1 MAEVDPI
8 DFDPTTEEGRAN
20 INEEIDRDTDFL
32 IPRENETGE
41 SFFQRTYRR
50 FKTGTNYAIDRLVSI
65 LKTRNPGKEFP
76 EYTKMQNM
84 DEIEERLEK
93 QSEAIEELKRK
104 YPDADTKKLIT
115 TLDDFGN
122 VKVKLTNLGSKEH
135 FLTEPKLPKTI
146 KKILGK
152 SVEEKVEEI
161 DARNSNLQEEEQRNT
176 EQINKN
182 NEERSGASTERIR
195 AIDRE
200 NESLEE
206 RNLQINEEI
215 TENNIEAENLEERM
229 SLKDRIKRIFKKY
242 GFTVVSVAIAV
253 STVIGVIISQL
264 KNGLSSVAK
273 GVGNGFKTLGKK
285 LGQILPGMI
294 GAIASFIFKTAGEVV
309 SFVAEHAWL
318 LIVAVVVFVVEK
330 FKK

>member
-8 DFDPTTEEGRAN
+8 DFDPTTEEGRED

-32 IPRENETGE
+32 LPRENETGE
-41 SFFQRTYRR
+41 SWIQRINTK
-50 FKTGTNYAIDRLVSI
+50 FKSGADYAIDRLTSI
-65 LKTRNPGKEFP
+65 FKTRNPGKAVP
-76 EYTKMQNM
+76 EYMELQNM
-84 DEIEERLEK
+84 DEIKERLEN
-93 QSEAIEELKRK
+93 QDEAVEEIKRK
-104 YPDADTKKLIT
+104 YPDADTSNIIS

-122 VKVKLTNLGSKEH
+122 VIVKLKRKGAKEY
-135 FLTEPKLPKTI
+135 FFTDPKLPKTI
-146 KKILGK
+146 KDFLGK
-152 SVEEKVEEI
+152 SVEDKVEEI
-161 DARNSNLQEEEQRNT
+161 DARNNTLQEEEQRNI
-176 EQINKN
+176 EQINRN
-182 NEERSGASTERIR
+182 NEERSGASAERTR
-195 AIDRE
+195 AIDRA

-206 RNLQINEEI
+206 RNSQINEER

-229 SLKDRIKRIFKKY
+229 SLRDRIKRIFKKY

-273 GVGNGFKTLGKK
+273 GVGNGLKTLGKK

-330 FKK
+330 MKS

>member
-1 MAEVDPI
+1 ME
-8 DFDPTTEEGRAN
+8 
-20 INEEIDRDTDFL
+20 L
-32 IPRENETGE
+32 
-41 SFFQRTYRR
+41 
-50 FKTGTNYAIDRLVSI
+50 
-65 LKTRNPGKEFP
+65 
-76 EYTKMQNM
+76 QNM
-84 DEIEERLEK
+84 DEGQITDRLRV
-93 QSEAIEELKRK
+93 STLLTK
-104 YPDADTKKLIT
+104 YPDLDENLIMI
-115 TLDDFGN
+115 TLDEKGKQQISFFSARKNNWTKPERLYNED
-122 VKVKLTNLGSKEH
+122 
-135 FLTEPKLPKTI
+135 
-146 KKILGK
+146 K
-152 SVEEKVEEI
+152 SVRKSVDEKIKSEKYNQIQIQLEEI
-161 DARNSNLQEEEQRNT
+161 DLRNSNLQEEEQRNT

-182 NEERSGASTERIR
+182 NKERSGASAERTR

-206 RNLQINEEI
+206 RNLEINEEI

-229 SLKDRIKRIFKKY
+229 SLRDRIKRIFKKY

-330 FKK
+330 IKK